1 MTETTT
7 TSGQPAS
14 HPLTTGQAVKSSR
27 WAEIVHVVL
36 LTLAIVIP
44 VRVFL
49 ANPFKVQGA
58 SMEPNYFDKE
68 YLIID
73 ELSYRLHNPIR
84 GEVIV
89 FRPPTDPTKFFIK
102 RVIGVP
108 GDTVELMN
116 GIVKIYNAEHPNGWV
131 LDESS
136 YLDLADISEDER
148 AAMSMRPL
156 TLGEEEYFVMGDN
169 RRASYDSRFF
179 GAIQE
184 ESIVGRAFVRGWPV
198 HRWGMLTDVPL
209 YPEAGT

>member
-1 MTETTT
+1 MTETTIAP
-7 TSGQPAS
+7 GQPSVPPTAS
-14 HPLTTGQAVKSSR
+14 KSPSSSSR

-73 ELSYRLHNPIR
+73 ELSYRLHAPIR

-102 RVIGVP
+102 RVIGLP

-116 GIVKIYNAEHPNGWV
+116 GVVKIYNAEHPNGWV

-136 YLDLADISEDER
+136 YLDLTDLSEEER
-148 AAMSMRPL
+148 ASMSMRPL
-156 TLGEEEYFVMGDN
+156 TLGEDEYFVMGDN

-198 HRWGMLTDVPL
+198 HRWGMLTDLPP